1 VVGSKILAHVL
12 VGVRRKSVR
21 LGGTAMKRLVFAL
34 ALATLAAAAQA
45 QTAGER
51 ALNPSRE
58 NPSLVAALRHW
69 LATKTASVSKTAP
82 KAATTHA
89 AEAGPRH
96 PAEAYQHHRS
106 YARHHKVPETEAPKS
121 ATVAPAAPAAPAA
134 PVAPLMTTASAAPIP
149 SAAPAEP
156 AATPALAS
164 VNPNMPRTV
173 ATITVV
179 PPAPSI
185 VPPHHGRSE
194 CASGERI
201 ITAFYWEGKYTATG
215 ARFDPDGMT
224 AAHRTFPFGTK
235 LLVINPRNGKSVTV
249 TVNDRGPFTRGV
261 TLDLSRGAAK
271 AIGLQGNAAV
281 CMAKM

>member
-1 VVGSKILAHVL
+1 
-12 VGVRRKSVR
+12 
-21 LGGTAMKRLVFAL
+21 MKRLVFAL
-34 ALATLAAAAQA
+34 GLATLAAAAQA
-45 QTAGER
+45 QTANER
-51 ALNPSRE
+51 AANPSRE

-69 LATKTASVSKTAP
+69 LATKTASVSKTVP
-82 KAATTHA
+82 KAAKTHA
-89 AEAGPRH
+89 AEAGPHH

-106 YARHHKVPETEAPKS
+106 YARHHKVPETEAPKA
-121 ATVAPAAPAAPAA
+121 ATVAPAAPAEPAA
-134 PVAPLMTTASAAPIP
+134 PVMTTASAAPAP
-149 SAAPAEP
+149 SAAPAAP
-156 AATPALAS
+156 AAAPALAS
-164 VNPNMPRTV
+164 VNPNMPRMV

-179 PPAPSI
+179 PPTAGI
-185 VPPHHGRSE
+185 VTPPHHGRSE
-194 CASGERI
+194 CTSGERI

-235 LLVINPRNGKSVTV
+235 LLVVNPRNGKSVTV
-249 TVNDRGPFTRGV
+249 TINDRGPFVKGV